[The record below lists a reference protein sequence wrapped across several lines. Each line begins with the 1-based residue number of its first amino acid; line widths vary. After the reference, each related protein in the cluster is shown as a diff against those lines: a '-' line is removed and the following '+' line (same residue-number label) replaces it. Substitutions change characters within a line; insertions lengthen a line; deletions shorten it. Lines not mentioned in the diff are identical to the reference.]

1 MITNSAFITSADN
14 INQIASMEW
23 YGLFVNIND
32 KRYFIEI
39 EPDKIMQKNS
49 NGTLKLA
56 DATTKQHLYTGNL
69 LYDGSALTDT
79 TKTLGIKVRDDA
91 QTLCTGTQ
99 FKFAQT
105 KGEMSMHRPVYMI
118 CNSD

>member
-1 MITNSAFITSADN
+1 
-14 INQIASMEW
+14 
-23 YGLFVNIND
+23 
-32 KRYFIEI
+32 
-39 EPDKIMQKNS
+39 
-49 NGTLKLA
+49 
-56 DATTKQHLYTGNL
+56 L

-91 QTLCTGTQ
+91 QTLCTGTPGTQ

-105 KGEMSMHRPVYMI
+105 YGEMSMHRPVYMI